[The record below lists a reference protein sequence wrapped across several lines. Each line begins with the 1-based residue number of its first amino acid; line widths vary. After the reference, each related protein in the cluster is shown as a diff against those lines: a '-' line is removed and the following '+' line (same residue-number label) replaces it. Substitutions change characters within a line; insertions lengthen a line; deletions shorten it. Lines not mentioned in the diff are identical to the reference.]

1 MRYSDLM
8 KIDKKVRRHFHDDI
22 TVIVLFINYDQLA
35 KGHSQGQSLS
45 IRCALDHWLWANP
58 TMNDQFLWAIIA
70 TLMVSSTIPLWTAHN
85 LLQQFFFSF
94 FPLAFAHKTDYLL
107 NCQFSPQTNRINV
120 HIPEAGTLPRVE
132 GALLRIIM
140 YFLIDSFVLVYIS

>member
-1 MRYSDLM
+1 MGNNRYSDG
-8 KIDKKVRRHFHDDI
+8 
-22 TVIVLFINYDQLA
+22 FIN
-35 KGHSQGQSLS
+35 H
-45 IRCALDHWLWANP
+45 
-58 TMNDQFLWAIIA
+58 
-70 TLMVSSTIPLWTAHN
+70 TIVNSPQPPAAV
-85 LLQQFFFSF
+85 FFSF